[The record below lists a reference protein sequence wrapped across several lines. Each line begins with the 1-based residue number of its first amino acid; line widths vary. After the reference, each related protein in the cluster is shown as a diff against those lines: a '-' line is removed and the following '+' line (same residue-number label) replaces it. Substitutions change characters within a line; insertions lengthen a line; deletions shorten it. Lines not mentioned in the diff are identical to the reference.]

1 MQEQEFIE
9 SRVEMEKTLREE
21 DTGYLGLSLGG
32 KALCCASQ
40 LSLYGWKNHL
50 SLQLHG

>member
-21 DTGYLGLSLGG
+21 DTGYLGLSMGG
-32 KALCCASQ
+32 KP
-40 LSLYGWKNHL
+40 YVVPRNYH
-50 SLQLHG
+50 